1 MSLVSHLESIYQA
14 AIRAVSP
21 YKLVY
26 EKLSF
31 LPSEVPLTCHGK
43 PTGIS
48 GILKCGD
55 HSYEVDAN
63 VKSEIYLHHIC
74 LIIFQVRV

>member
-26 EKLSF
+26 DALKF
-31 LPSEVPLTCHGK
+31 VPSEATLRR
-43 PTGIS
+43 PTETHLLS
-48 GILKCGD
+48 GILRCGD
-55 HSYEVDAN
+55 HSFEVDAN
-63 VKSEIYLHHIC
+63 VKG
-74 LIIFQVRV
+74 